1 MGILEVR
8 GVTKSF
14 GGIVAN
20 SDITLDV
27 GEWEIVGLIG
37 PNGAGKTTLFNC
49 ITGVYGIDSGSIRFR
64 DADVTGMK
72 THERAALGIGRSFQN
87 LGLVRGQTVLENLV
101 TAQHMTAG
109 YGVLEGIAGS
119 PASFSVER
127 ELIRRADRILDFTNL
142 MEHRDEVID
151 DLPYGVLK
159 NIELGAVLAT
169 DPQLLLLDEPS
180 SGLSPTESD
189 ELGEIL
195 LRLREEIGVTILM
208 IEHHVPLV
216 VRVTDYVYVLNFGT
230 LLTEGKPRD
239 VQKHPEVI
247 AAYLGGEVDLN
258 GAAEDSAVEE
268 PGVEPGD
275 ESGYSSP
282 AGLSQYVPLPREAR
296 PRAELR
302 TGTASKSKSKRS
314 RKSSKSKSGKR

>member
-1 MGILEVR
+1 MPFLDVR
-8 GVTKSF
+8 SVTKQF

-20 SDITLDV
+20 ADITLTV

-49 ITGVYGIDSGSIRFR
+49 ITGVYPVNRGQIYFQGKNI
-64 DADVTGMK
+64 TKLK

-87 LGLVRGQTVLENLV
+87 LGLVRGTTVLQNLV

-109 YGVLEGIAGS
+109 YSVIEGMVGAPSTFAVEKELAYKADGILEFIGLS
-119 PASFSVER
+119 EF
-127 ELIRRADRILDFTNL
+127 
-142 MEHRDEVID
+142 RDQVID

-159 NIELGAVLAT
+159 NVELGAVLAT

-189 ELGEIL
+189 QLGDIL

-216 VRVTDYVYVLNFGT
+216 VRVCDYIYVLNFGT
-230 LLTEGKPRD
+230 LLTEGLPKA
-239 VQKHPEVI
+239 VQSHPEVI
-247 AAYLGGEVDLN
+247 AAYLGGEPAGRN
-258 GAAEDSAVEE
+258 GAKAPKAAGKAPARTAKGKAKTAAQTAGTTPDY
-268 PGVEPGD
+268 
-275 ESGYSSP
+275 ESPEGQ
-282 AGLSQYVPLPREAR
+282 SQYVPYE
-296 PRAELR
+296 
-302 TGTASKSKSKRS
+302 
-314 RKSSKSKSGKR
+314 